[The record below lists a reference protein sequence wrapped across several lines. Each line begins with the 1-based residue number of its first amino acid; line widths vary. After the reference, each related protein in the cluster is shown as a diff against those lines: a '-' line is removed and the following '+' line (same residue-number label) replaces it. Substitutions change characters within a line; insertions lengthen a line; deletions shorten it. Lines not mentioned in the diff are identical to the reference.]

1 MFWSP
6 SLGLEACQSC
16 WRRLGDRHLGGVR
29 VAILQR
35 GDVPG
40 ALEPAKLLLWVTQDR
55 FSQYPV
61 CLPWLLHPLCVFCKK
76 SPEYSGAAESRGVNS
91 RHGPFHPILPR
102 GRPLLNRI
110 SSLPA
115 H

>member
-55 FSQYPV
+55 FSQYPGVSPGCCILSV
-61 CLPWLLHPLCVFCKK
+61 CSVK
-76 SPEYSGAAESRGVNS
+76 SHRN
-91 RHGPFHPILPR
+91 ILE
-102 GRPLLNRI
+102 LLN
-110 SSLPA
+110 
-115 H
+115 HGE